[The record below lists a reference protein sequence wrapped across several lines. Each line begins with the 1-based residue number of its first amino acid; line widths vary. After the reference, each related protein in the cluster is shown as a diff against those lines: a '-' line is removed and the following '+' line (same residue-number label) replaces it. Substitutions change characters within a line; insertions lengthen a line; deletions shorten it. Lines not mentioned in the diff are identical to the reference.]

1 MARSPSLPIV
11 LKWAPAFAPRSPWL
25 LPTRLEADWNRV
37 RVEQALGDKKYGS
50 QNTDG
55 SCSIRDFY
63 DIMRETGATA
73 RLMLER
79 AAADQ
84 WKVSVTE
91 CKAHNHEVVH
101 TPSGRNVDFGALA
114 SSAAKQPM
122 PRKEEV
128 QLKTPAEFRYIGKG
142 VPSVDLKDIC
152 TGHGTY
158 GFDARVPGHGLCL
171 DRAAARSRW
180 QIEELR

>member
-1 MARSPSLPIV
+1 MGTGIRTSLPMV
-11 LKWAPAFAPRSPWL
+11 VADEM
-25 LPTRLEADWNRV
+25 EADWSRV
-37 RVEQALGDKKYGS
+37 RVEQAIGDQKYGS

-73 RLMLER
+73 RLLLER
-79 AAADQ
+79 AAGDQ
-84 WKVSVTE
+84 WKVSASE

-101 TPSGRNVDFGALA
+101 APSGRRIGFGALA
-114 SSAAKQPM
+114 SSAAKQPL
-122 PRKEEV
+122 PRKEEI

-152 TGHGTY
+152 TGGESMASTRACPAWSMPRSS
-158 GFDARVPGHGLCL
+158 ARPCSV
-171 DRAAARSRW
+171 AS
-180 QIEELR
+180 

>member
-1 MARSPSLPIV
+1 MGTGIRTSLPMV
-11 LKWAPAFAPRSPWL
+11 VADEM
-25 LPTRLEADWNRV
+25 EADWNRV

-84 WKVSVTE
+84 WKVSATE
-91 CKAHNHEVVH
+91 CKARNHQIVH
-101 TPSGRNVDFGALA
+101 TPSGRTVDFGDLA

-122 PRKEEV
+122 PRKEEI
-128 QLKTPAEFRYIGKG
+128 QLKTAAEFRYIGKG

-152 TGHGTY
+152 TGHGTT
-158 GFDARVPGHGLCL
+158 GSTLMCRAWFMPRSSGLPFSVANSRASMT
-171 DRAAARSRW
+171 RAAKK
-180 QIEELR
+180 